1 MIEVRRIKPGEGY
14 IIHASAQELGKTHAW
29 GPYMQSTAQDFE
41 NALFCANPIV
51 GALVAFV
58 DGSPAG
64 SALWHR
70 SFSTARGKEV
80 MYLED
85 LVVLP
90 DFRRMG
96 VAEALMKEVAKV
108 AVSLQYPSIYCFTKS
123 WVPRLRMTIV
133 IACLR
138 AMRFWIWRNEPNC
151 FGGRSFTQWG
161 DWPRGWIAVASFVR
175 SQIV

>member
-29 GPYMQSTAQDFE
+29 GPHMQSKAQDFE

-108 AVSLQYPSIYCFTKS
+108 AVSLKYPSIYWLVMGWNSGARTLYEKLGAEIEVDNCY
-123 WVPRLRMTIV
+123 
-133 IACLR
+133 CLL
-138 AMRFWIWRNEPNC
+138 A
-151 FGGRSFTQWG
+151 G
-161 DWPRGWIAVASFVR
+161 DALLDLAK
-175 SQIV
+175 

>member
-1 MIEVRRIKPGEGY
+1 MECRKCVGVVYRWIAFVIEVRRIKPGEGH
-14 IIHASAQELGKTHAW
+14 IIYASAQELGKTHAW
-29 GPYMQSTAQDFE
+29 GPDMQSTSQDFE
-41 NALFCANPIV
+41 EALFCANPII

-58 DGSPAG
+58 DGKPAG

-90 DFRRMG
+90 DFRRLG

-108 AVSLQYPSIYCFTKS
+108 AVNHGYPSVFWLMMAWNNGARKLYEKLGAEIENDNCYCLLSGEALTDLA
-123 WVPRLRMTIV
+123 R
-133 IACLR
+133 
-138 AMRFWIWRNEPNC
+138 
-151 FGGRSFTQWG
+151 
-161 DWPRGWIAVASFVR
+161 
-175 SQIV
+175 

>member
-1 MIEVRRIKPGEGY
+1 MIEVRLIRAGEGH

-41 NALFCANPIV
+41 DALFCPNPII

-58 DGSPAG
+58 DGKPAG
-64 SALWHR
+64 TALWHR

-90 DFRRMG
+90 AFRRQG
-96 VAEALMKEVAKV
+96 VAEALMKEVAKI
-108 AVSLQYPSIYCFTKS
+108 AVSQRYPSIYWLVMGWNSGARKLYEKLGAEIETDNCY
-123 WVPRLRMTIV
+123 
-133 IACLR
+133 CLL
-138 AMRFWIWRNEPNC
+138 
-151 FGGRSFTQWG
+151 SG
-161 DWPRGWIAVASFVR
+161 DALLDLAK
-175 SQIV
+175 